1 MKELAEFLAMARAE
15 GVASVRF
22 SFTEDHKILCTL
34 TATINDRR
42 YEATEVAEPQDLE
55 LACKGALYQWV
66 EGVKVNPPKAQPQ
79 PETQPHVSKEDGKI
93 YCSQCGVQIT
103 EHTAKQSPKGVCRNS
118 ECIQSYW
125 VKRSS
130 LNHKE

>member
-1 MKELAEFLAMARAE
+1 MKELAQFLAMAQAE
-15 GVASVRF
+15 GVQRISF

-42 YEATEVAEPQDLE
+42 YEATEVAEPHDLD

-66 EGVKVNPPKAQPQ
+66 EGMKVNPPKAEPQ
-79 PETQPHVSKEDGKI
+79 PETEPHVSKEDGKI
-93 YCSQCGVQIT
+93 RCSICNVQIT
-103 EHTAKQSPKGVCRNS
+103 EHTARQSPVGVCRS
-118 ECIQSYW
+118 ADCIQAYW
-125 VKRSS
+125 IKRSS